1 MMRVSTLENE
11 ETMTVKIAI
20 IGLGQIGA
28 SIGLALANHKDQVTT
43 LGYDNSPEV
52 TRKAQKMGAVEN
64 MGHSL
69 SASVK
74 DADVVILAI
83 PADQVHDIL
92 KFIAKDLREQGLVI
106 DTTPIRLAVAAWA
119 EEFLPPNRHY
129 LGLTP
134 AINPLVL
141 DETGTGIEA
150 ARADLFQN
158 GLVAIAA
165 SHKTASEAIKLAA
178 SFVTLLGARAYFAD
192 LAEVDGI
199 MATVHTLPS
208 LAAAA
213 LTETVIE
220 QPGWADIRKLGG
232 RPFVAAM
239 RSLDFEEAEALVEA
253 TQQNRENIVR
263 VLDEYIATLKSLR
276 DEIDGKQKERLL
288 NRLDR
293 ILKGRAQWR
302 RVRAD
307 GDWQSV
313 ESVEQEI
320 PTFSD
325 LWMQQLGLG
334 KLIGLRNKK
343 REED

>member
-1 MMRVSTLENE
+1 
-11 ETMTVKIAI
+11 MTVKIAI

-43 LGYDNSPEV
+43 VGYDTSSEV

-64 MGHSL
+64 VTRSL

-74 DADVVILAI
+74 GADVVILAL
-83 PADQVHDIL
+83 PLDQIYETL
-92 KFIAKDLREQGLVI
+92 KSIAQDVREEGIVI
-106 DTTPIRLAVAAWA
+106 DTAPVKSAVAAWA
-119 EEFLPPNRHY
+119 EELLPPKRHY
-129 LGLTP
+129 VGLTP
-134 AINPLVL
+134 ALNPLVL
-141 DETGTGIEA
+141 DETVTGVEA

-158 GLVAIAA
+158 GLVAV
-165 SHKTASEAIKLAA
+165 TAPHGTVDEVIKLAA

-199 MATVHTLPS
+199 MATIHTLPV

-213 LTETVIE
+213 LTEAVIG
-220 QPGWADIRKLGG
+220 QPGWADIRKLAG

-239 RSLDFEEAEALVEA
+239 RPLDVEESTALAEAA
-253 TQQNRENIVR
+253 QRNRVNTVR

-276 DEIDGKQKERLL
+276 DEIDGEGKKSLQT
-288 NRLDR
+288 RLDR
-293 ILKGRAQWR
+293 ISKGRAQWR

-307 GDWQSV
+307 GDWRSI

-320 PTFSD
+320 PTFSE

-334 KLIGLRNKK
+334 KLLGLRNKK
-343 REED
+343 TKED